1 MLGIR
6 ELMNTTLDLQAKD
19 DSALRCL
26 PFQSTAENPIPDR
39 VLSAVG
45 MAWGGARRQEQAGNV
60 RALL

>member
-1 MLGIR
+1 
-6 ELMNTTLDLQAKD
+6 MNTTLDLQAKD